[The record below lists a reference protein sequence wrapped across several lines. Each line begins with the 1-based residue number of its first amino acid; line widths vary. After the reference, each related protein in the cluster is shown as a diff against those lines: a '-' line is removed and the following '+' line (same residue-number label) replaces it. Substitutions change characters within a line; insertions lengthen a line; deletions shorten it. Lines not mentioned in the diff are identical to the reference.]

1 MRFISVPG
9 SKGTI
14 PSPRIIH
21 RVSHHGLY
29 GLLRP
34 RGIVRAC
41 GHSYRSIE
49 SMWFRSKDHCSLAE
63 QGLRRTYWRI
73 TFRRVRYGF
82 YQGSPVC
89 LVVVDGNQIL
99 ASYSFV
105 LWIAYM
111 VSWWTD
117 LTSETN
123 SLDHEKRCWAVR
135 SESARPSRQLSSTYP
150 ETRSSIP
157 KSAIFQE
164 MSRAT

>member
-1 MRFISVPG
+1 MDYTAFSDLEG
-9 SKGTI
+9 SFEPVDIPTGQLSQCDFAQKTI
-14 PSPRIIH
+14 
-21 RVSHHGLY
+21 
-29 GLLRP
+29 
-34 RGIVRAC
+34 
-41 GHSYRSIE
+41 
-49 SMWFRSKDHCSLAE
+49 AE
-63 QGLRRTYWRI
+63 QGLRKTYWRI
-73 TFRRVRYGF
+73 TFWRVRYGF
-82 YQGSPVC
+82 CQGSLVC

-117 LTSETN
+117 LTSETD

-157 KSAIFQE
+157 KSATFQE
-164 MSRAT
+164 MSRPT